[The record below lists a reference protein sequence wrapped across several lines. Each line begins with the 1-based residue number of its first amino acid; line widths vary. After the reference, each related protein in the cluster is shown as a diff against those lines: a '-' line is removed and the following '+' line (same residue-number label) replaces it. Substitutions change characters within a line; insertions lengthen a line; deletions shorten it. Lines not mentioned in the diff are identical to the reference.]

1 MALMR
6 TKMFAVAG
14 LMAVLLPV
22 QAMAQQ
28 AVQLSPDL
36 LQNSWVVTDFEG
48 KQIDSELPT
57 FRMDDDNKIVIG
69 QTQCGNDWNADTK
82 VHFPHIEITN
92 VQTGAFDC
100 GAASDVNRFLLALE
114 KADHFHT
121 SAEGLELR
129 DKDGKRIAL
138 MVAGG

>member
-14 LMAVLLPV
+14 LMAALLPV

-28 AVQLSPDL
+28 AAPLSVDL
-36 LQNSWVVTDFEG
+36 LQYNWVVTNFEG

-57 FRMDDDNKIVIG
+57 FQMDDDNKIVIG
-69 QTQCGNDWNADTK
+69 QTQCGTDWNADTK
-82 VHFPHIEITN
+82 VNFPHIEISN
-92 VQTGAFDC
+92 VQTGVFECD
-100 GAASDVNRFLLALE
+100 AASDVNRFLLALE
-114 KADHFHT
+114 KADRFQT
-121 SAEGLELR
+121 SAEGLELL